1 LADDAGERIR
11 LGADIDIDIQEIV
24 GKTAS
29 SCPPRQGRAF
39 TTTRCKHP
47 IDLLM
52 RQET

>member
-11 LGADIDIDIQEIV
+11 LGADIDIQEIV
-24 GKTAS
+24 GKAAS